1 MKNKIIISSILT
13 IALCLSMIAGSTFA
27 LFTSEDSVNIAVSSG
42 KLEVVATINDE
53 LSLSSFGVECQ
64 GNTFANGGTAKIEG
78 DTLYLTNITPGDSVS
93 FTISI
98 ANNSNVAIQ
107 YRVGMSKKGALA
119 TQFTS
124 EAVINN
130 TTYSISGIPCATP
143 WVAVEPNGTI
153 GDVQVT
159 VTLPEDVTNVYQ
171 NSNAS
176 ISFVVEAIQGNVQ
189 GNVNFSPAG
198 AYDENGALISSWNEL
213 VDNESVVIDNGTL
226 VEYAG
231 NHENVVIADGVKAIA
246 NNAFNGNTSLKSVVI
261 PDSVEVIGY
270 GAFNGCTSLE
280 SVTIPGGTQLL
291 EKADGVAVASEEVV
305 GTFAGCTSLEEVIIE
320 KGVNHIPSNCFSGCT
335 TLENVYIYSESIT
348 CGANA
353 FDGDTLVHIMNEEV
367 QAVVEAASAESVAAL
382 VMGEIGAFEE
392 ISGLKG
398 KNGSYK
404 LSGDMTIAENSLVF
418 FGNGTT
424 NVLDFNGKTVTT
436 TSNQYAFGMQNG
448 GKLILTGEGTA
459 NVGKGFMASQANAE
473 IIINGGTYNMTATG
487 TLNDIKHHA
496 LAQNKSKIVIN
507 GGTFTSNVEDACF
520 FFATSNAVIEVNG
533 GFFHNTADQTP
544 DYFSMGTNKNN
555 TNRIIIT
562 GGTFVN
568 WNPLNDRMCY
578 TGEWP
583 SAGFDAFGGPWMLI
597 PGGYTVISETQANGD
612 VWYMVVPIAE

>member
-13 IALCLSMIAGSTFA
+13 IAMCFSLIAGSTFA

-42 KLEVVATINDE
+42 RLEVIATINDE
-53 LSLSSFGVECQ
+53 LSLSSFGVECA

-98 ANNSNVAIQ
+98 DNNSNIAIQ
-107 YRVGMSKKGALA
+107 YRVGMSKKGDLA

-130 TTYSISGIPCATP
+130 TTYTISGIPCATP

-153 GDVQVT
+153 GDVKVT
-159 VTLPEDVTNVYQ
+159 VTLPESVTNNYQ

-176 ISFVVEAIQGNVQ
+176 ISFVVEAIQGNAQ
-189 GNVNFSPAG
+189 GSDDFAPAG
-198 AYDENGALISSWNEL
+198 AYNENGALISSWDELINEGA
-213 VDNESVVIDNGTL
+213 VVVSNGTL
-226 VEYAG
+226 VEYIG
-231 NHENVVIADGVKAIA
+231 NHENIVIAEGVKSIA
-246 NNAFNGNTSLKSVVI
+246 NNAFSGNTSLKSVVI
-261 PDSVEVIGY
+261 PESVETIGY

-280 SVTIPGGTQLL
+280 SVTIPGGTELL
-291 EKADGVAVASEEVV
+291 ESLSRAVIGEEIV

-320 KGVNHIPSNCFSGCT
+320 DGVNYIPSNCFSGCT
-335 TLENVYIYSESIT
+335 TLENVYIYSKSIT
-348 CGANA
+348 CGENA
-353 FDGDTLVHIMNEEV
+353 FDGDTLVHVMNEEV
-367 QAVVEAASAESVAAL
+367 QAVVEAASAESVVAL

-392 ISGLKG
+392 IAGLRG

-404 LSGDMTIAENSLVF
+404 LSSDMTIAENGIVF

-459 NVGKGFMASQANAE
+459 NVGKGFMANQGNAE
-473 IIINGGTYNMTATG
+473 IIINSGTYNMTATAS
-487 TLNDIKHHA
+487 LNNIKHHA
-496 LAQNKSKIVIN
+496 LAQNNSKIVIN

-544 DYFSMGTNKNN
+544 DYFSMGTNKSN

-578 TGEWP
+578 TGAWP
-583 SAGFDAFGGPWMLI
+583 SNGFDAFGGPWMLI